1 MLENARRL
9 CEAEYGVL
17 FLYNRDEFRVAAH
30 HGVPLSWLEVY
41 GRAPMNP
48 GPRTG
53 LGRMRDT
60 LQAIHI
66 ADLTADDAYAERD
79 PVRMATVQLLGGR
92 TFLAVPLLK
101 GSELIGAFVLY
112 RKRVQPFDR
121 KQIGL
126 ATSFAGQAVIAIENT
141 RLFEEVQ
148 ERTRELGQALEYQT
162 AISDV
167 LGVIGRSKFDLQP
180 VLTAI
185 VSTACRLCDAN
196 DATIALR
203 HGDFLEFAAGHGSA
217 WVNNEWIND
226 EPVAAP
232 CRPSTCLGLS
242 TKLTKSEC
250 DGGTDP
256 TGRLNTET
264 RL

>member
-1 MLENARRL
+1 DVLRVISSSPAKLEPVFRTMLENARRL

-121 KQIGL
+121 RQIGL

-141 RLFEEVQ
+141 RLVEEVQ
-148 ERTRELGQALEYQT
+148 ARTHELQEALDQQT
-162 AISDV
+162 ATTGVLRAISNSPTDVQPVFNTIVRNAVQLCAARFGVLHRFDGAQLHLAAHDVTPEVLDV
-167 LGVIGRSKFDLQP
+167 LQQSYP
-180 VLTAI
+180 M
-185 VSTACRLCDAN
+185 
-196 DATIALR
+196 
-203 HGDFLEFAAGHGSA
+203 
-217 WVNNEWIND
+217 
-226 EPVAAP
+226 
-232 CRPSTCLGLS
+232 
-242 TKLTKSEC
+242 
-250 DGGTDP
+250 
-256 TGRLNTET
+256 
-264 RL
+264 